1 MNKFRELLTTKAFN
15 QVIDSPSVSVKF
27 KKHELS
33 LRFDSLDTV
42 VKAGYTGEVGPWF
55 SSLCFLLEG
64 KTLTQAYELSWK
76 DWEEAFQDEQLFW
89 DLKREI
95 AEDFFQ
101 DAFELLKASLDVY
114 QGREYLY
121 QEASPLICRCF
132 GVRENDVLEFLR
144 KNSQPTLDALSTETK
159 AGMGCRSCVPQLK
172 RWLVLHEAKKF
183 NHHYKERP
191 VVDWLIQIDYQLGR
205 FPHAVDWK
213 MEVQGMKAGQVSVS
227 FEKDVSQK
235 EEEEMGKELQRF
247 LAAGVDL
254 GLAFF
259 LRRARHFSKARG

>member
-15 QVIDSPSVSVKF
+15 HVIESPSVSVKYH
-27 KKHELS
+27 KHELS
-33 LRFDSLDTV
+33 LRFDSQDTV
-42 VKAGYTGEVGPWF
+42 LKAGYLGEVSPWL
-55 SSLCFLLEG
+55 SSLCYLLEG
-64 KTLTQAYELSWK
+64 KTLTQAYDLSWK
-76 DWEEAFQDEQLFW
+76 EWEEAFQDEQLFW

-101 DAFELLKASLDVY
+101 DGLELLKASLDVF

-121 QEASPLICRCF
+121 QESSHLICRCF
-132 GVRENDVLEFLR
+132 GVRENDVLEFLK
-144 KNSQPTLDALSTETK
+144 KNDNPTLDALSVETK
-159 AGMGCRSCVPQLK
+159 AGMGCRTCVPQLK

-191 VVDWLIQIDYQLGR
+191 VVDWLVQIDYQLTH
-205 FPHAVDWK
+205 FPHFEDWK
-213 MEVQGMKAGQVSVS
+213 MELRSMKAGQVSIS

-247 LAAGVDL
+247 LAAGVDS

-259 LRRARHFSKARG
+259 LRRARHSSKARG